1 MFFLGFSEALPAI
14 LLLSPGVSFVNTYV
28 VQRVLQRNDQAA
40 WCFQRRSTLG
50 VMLSPSCGCVPGL
63 GWQKCQIRLRSLF
76 VMLLML
82 LWWTGMIWHIAQRTL
97 KKDLNHCEAES
108 KDFSHGSFSTAS
120 LVGGEELA
128 APDAMIQELF
138 RRHSTLHER
147 HNSTIRQSSYK
158 RGMLRLYY
166 VPCMSHTLLLGKKS
180 LCSGRAWQSLQD
192 FCRVVAN

>member
-1 MFFLGFSEALPAI
+1 
-14 LLLSPGVSFVNTYV
+14 
-28 VQRVLQRNDQAA
+28 
-40 WCFQRRSTLG
+40 
-50 VMLSPSCGCVPGL
+50 
-63 GWQKCQIRLRSLF
+63 
-76 VMLLML
+76 
-82 LWWTGMIWHIAQRTL
+82 MIWHIAQRTL

-192 FCRVVAN
+192 FAEW

>member
-40 WCFQRRSTLG
+40 WCFSG
-50 VMLSPSCGCVPGL
+50 VLPLESCWVQLWLCARPWL
-63 GWQKCQIRLRSLF
+63 AEMPNQIAKPL

-192 FCRVVAN
+192 FAEW